1 MSLKKLPIPNIWVN
15 PVNDYLSTLLA
26 EGQSVETVKLRRAWL
41 SRFTRE
47 INIAPADLTSLDVVM
62 WSSASTWKLETRR
75 TAHNTLR
82 RFFNWTNE
90 AGITSGIKVP
100 SVKRGAPSPK
110 PASEDDITAAL
121 QSADWRIRLM
131 VRLGAE
137 AGLRRGEVARCN
149 PARDMFKDLL
159 GWSLTVRGKGG
170 KERVIPLSD
179 DLANVLLAHGKGFL
193 FPGNCQG
200 HLSPSYVGK
209 LVGRALPH
217 GLGMHTL
224 RHRFASMAY
233 ERTGDLVAVQ
243 QLLGHSS
250 PETTIRYI
258 RMGSARL
265 REVMESAKAA

>member
-1 MSLKKLPIPNIWVN
+1 MSMKKLPIPSSWAK
-15 PVNDYLSTLLA
+15 PVNDYLSLLLS

-41 SRFTRE
+41 SRFARE
-47 INIAPADLTSLDVVM
+47 IQIIPEELTSLDVAL
-62 WSSASTWKLETRR
+62 WSSEKTWKIETRR

-82 RFFNWTNE
+82 RFFDWTGSQ
-90 AGITSGIKVP
+90 GITNTIQVP
-100 SVKRGAPSPK
+100 TVKRGAPSPR
-110 PASEDDITAAL
+110 PASEDAIATAL
-121 QSADWRIRLM
+121 QSSDWRVRLM
-131 VRLGAE
+131 VRLAAE
-137 AGLRRGEVARCN
+137 AGFRRGEVARCN
-149 PARDMFKDLL
+149 PSRDMFKDLL
-159 GWSLTVRGKGG
+159 GWSIIVRGKGG
-170 KERVIPLSD
+170 KERVVPLGN
-179 DLANVLLAHGKGFL
+179 DLANTLLAHGKGFL

-200 HLSPSYVGK
+200 HLSPAYVGK

-258 RMGSARL
+258 RMGSMRL
-265 REVMESAKAA
+265 REVVDAVAA